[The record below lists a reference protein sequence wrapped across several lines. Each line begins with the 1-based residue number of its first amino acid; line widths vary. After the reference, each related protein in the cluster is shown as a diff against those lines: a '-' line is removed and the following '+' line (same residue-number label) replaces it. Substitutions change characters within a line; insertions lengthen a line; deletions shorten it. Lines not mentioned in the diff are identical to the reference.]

1 MKNVVLWSLPI
12 LFAIFFACSKENSAS
27 SEKEILSF
35 SIGDFKSNA
44 EGKIDQSAKTV
55 TLQAIE
61 GVDVTNLVPIIKVS
75 DKAKVSPASGVAQDF
90 TKPVT
95 YIVTAEDGSKQAYI
109 VTVLPPKSSEKVIT
123 SFNFSSLKP
132 EVVGSVDQTKKTIS
146 LRVPL
151 GTNLKDLVPTL
162 AFSKKAT
169 VTPVSSV
176 TQDFSKPVVYT
187 ITAEDGTKQ
196 DYTISVEVGKNVE
209 KKIVEFKF
217 GLLNPV
223 VAATINEEEKT
234 IKAEVP
240 AGTDIT
246 ALEPSVAISNGATVT
261 PASGVKQNFTKAVV
275 YTVTAE
281 DGSKQDYTVSVAVKK
296 SSDKKITEFK
306 FANPA
311 VTGTVDEDK
320 KTVSV
325 LVPAGT
331 DVSALEPAIVLS
343 SKATVDPAAGV
354 KQDFS
359 KPVVYTVTAEDGT
372 KQEYTIT
379 VTVEVGKSGE
389 KKIVEFKFANPAVA
403 GTVDEDKKTV
413 SVLVPAGTDVSAL
426 EPAIVLSSKAT
437 VDPAAGVKQDFS
449 KPVVYTVTAE
459 DGAKQQYTI
468 TVTVEVGKS
477 GEKKISE
484 FKFAN
489 SAVTGTVD
497 EDKKTVSVLVPAGTD
512 VSALEPAIVL
522 SSKATVD
529 PAAGVKQDFSKPVV
543 YTVTAEDG
551 TKQEYTITVTVEVG
565 KSGEKKI
572 SDFKFASLSN
582 ATVTIDDNA
591 KTVIVSAPAGSDVTA
606 LAPTIT
612 LSSGATVS
620 PAPDVKQ
627 NFTKPV
633 EYTVTAEDGTTQ
645 VYTVTVKVEAVKSGE
660 KKISDFK
667 FASLSNATVTIDDN
681 AKTVTI
687 AAPAGSDVTA
697 LAPTITLSSG
707 ATVSPAPDVRQNFTK
722 PVEYTVTAEDG
733 TTQVYTVTVKVE
745 VVKSSEKKI
754 SDFKF
759 ASVSNANVSINEDKK
774 TISVAVPTGTDVK
787 KLVPTITISENATV
801 DPATGVVNDFSS
813 PITYTVTAQ
822 DETKASYVVTVEV
835 IKNKE
840 AKITDFKFKS
850 LGVGGTIDEDKKAIK
865 LKVPFGTDVTALMPS
880 ITISSNAVVTPN
892 TGVKMDFSSPV
903 TYKVVSET
911 GVMAFYTVSVEVEK
925 FETKITSVSRT
936 QLEPRD
942 VLQVYGT
949 FMKGKTSV
957 SLVGTSTIKLSLNS
971 ETVTM
976 LSVSIPDGVPEGN
989 YALSVTSNDITA
1001 TYNSIK
1007 IVATTKPVIERT
1019 NATKIAEGGELILYG
1034 KNLNKTTSTLTLDI
1048 YDSFRHTTVKD
1059 ITVNSDGTEARI
1071 IVPSGI
1077 LSSKSSD
1084 SYSITLNK
1092 YGFFES
1098 NTVSVTLVKKPEI
1111 NSVDN
1116 TNIFIGDRL
1125 QVNGPSLFSDDA
1137 KIWFENKS
1145 TSNITMMSKDDISE
1159 YADAIRIGTYKL
1171 TAGKYTLHIFSYG
1184 TELVYSD
1191 ELNVNLGKTVISNVP
1206 SAVWSNRTLDVTGQY
1221 IYKDIVVKIDGTVC
1235 TYDYIS
1241 HKNIRVDVPKLYG
1254 KKPVIQFL
1262 VKNESGKY
1270 EVIYKKELYNND

>member
-667 FASLSNATVTIDDN
+667 FASLSNA
-681 AKTVTI
+681 
-687 AAPAGSDVTA
+687 
-697 LAPTITLSSG
+697 
-707 ATVSPAPDVRQNFTK
+707 
-722 PVEYTVTAEDG
+722 
-733 TTQVYTVTVKVE
+733 
-745 VVKSSEKKI
+745 
-754 SDFKF
+754 
-759 ASVSNANVSINEDKK
+759 NVSINEDKK